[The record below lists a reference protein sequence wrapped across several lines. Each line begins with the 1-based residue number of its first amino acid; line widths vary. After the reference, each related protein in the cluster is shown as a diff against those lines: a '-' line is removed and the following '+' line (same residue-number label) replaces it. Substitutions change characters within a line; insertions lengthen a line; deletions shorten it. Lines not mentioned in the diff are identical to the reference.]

1 VCVSVFVC
9 VSLCVSDECVTA
21 SSEDW
26 RRLAEKEIITSAYL
40 IHAYQDHGLM
50 FSKTSLF
57 MTS

>member
-1 VCVSVFVC
+1 MCVSVVVC
-9 VSLCVSDECVTA
+9 VSLCVSECVTA